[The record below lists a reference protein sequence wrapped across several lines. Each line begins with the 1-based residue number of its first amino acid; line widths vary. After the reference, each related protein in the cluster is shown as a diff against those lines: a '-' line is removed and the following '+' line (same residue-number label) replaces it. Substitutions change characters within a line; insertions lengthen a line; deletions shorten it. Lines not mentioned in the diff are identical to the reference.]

1 MIRPFTASDME
12 AVLRIWLDASVR
24 AHDFVPAQFWQEQL
38 PAMRT
43 VYLPFAQV
51 WVYEDAGQV
60 LGFYALVE
68 DQLAAIFVAPQQ
80 QGQGVGAAL
89 MQHAKAQRPQLELQV
104 YRDNHASRAFYR
116 AHGWVDEAESV
127 DEATGQVQ
135 LSMHWRGSHLP

>member
-1 MIRPFTASDME
+1 MIRPFATADMD

-24 AHDFVPAQFWQEQL
+24 AHDFVPAPFWESQL

-51 WVYEDAGQV
+51 WVYEAAGQV

-80 QGQGVGAAL
+80 QGQGVGSAL
-89 MQHAKAQRPQLELQV
+89 MQHAKSQRPQLELQV
-104 YRDNHASRAFYR
+104 YRANHASRAFYR
-116 AHGWVDEAESV
+116 AHGWVEGAESV
-127 DEATGQVQ
+127 DEATGHVQ
-135 LSMHWRGSHLP
+135 LSMHWPRLPG

>member
-80 QGQGVGAAL
+80 QG
-89 MQHAKAQRPQLELQV
+89 
-104 YRDNHASRAFYR
+104 
-116 AHGWVDEAESV
+116 
-127 DEATGQVQ
+127 
-135 LSMHWRGSHLP
+135 